1 MGIKAVVG
9 MKVEKVKA
17 KTRMH
22 GEKVVK
28 FRQKLVTFSGEV
40 LIGIYIFATLVVAI
54 LPWLLNP

>member
-1 MGIKAVVG
+1 